1 MGTSFYTSDWN
12 KYVAEYHAEAHKW
25 VLADVPRQVSVFED
39 KKLTNA
45 KYKYAVHIC
54 KKKKK
59 ADLLEEK
66 LLCNNMTGFWKE
78 VRVCSNCRI
87 SLQNTVEGISGT
99 NNIVA

>member
-12 KYVAEYHAEAHKW
+12 KYVAEYHAEVHKW

-59 ADLLEEK
+59 LIWWRRSYYV
-66 LLCNNMTGFWKE
+66 T
-78 VRVCSNCRI
+78 I
-87 SLQNTVEGISGT
+87 
-99 NNIVA
+99 